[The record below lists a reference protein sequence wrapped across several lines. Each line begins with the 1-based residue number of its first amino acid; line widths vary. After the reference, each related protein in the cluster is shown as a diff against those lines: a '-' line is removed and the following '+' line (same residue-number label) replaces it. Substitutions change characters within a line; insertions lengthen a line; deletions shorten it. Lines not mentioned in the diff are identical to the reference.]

1 MSGIRLYSLKNISYC
16 RYKLRSLRPLG
27 ATLPILTS
35 AETMPQSMLAFLAM
49 SIVMMITLSQLRTE
63 KRSNAAIVENEYEIM
78 ANALA
83 IEQME
88 IVAASTVWDDLDV
101 WDDSLLTKIFDFST
115 FQESFDIGVSVQFV
129 DEFGNPSIVPTTIKE
144 VAITA
149 MHERYELPL
158 VTHARLIS
166 E

>member
-1 MSGIRLYSLKNISYC
+1 
-16 RYKLRSLRPLG
+16 
-27 ATLPILTS
+27 
-35 AETMPQSMLAFLAM
+35 MLAFLAM

-83 IEQME
+83 LEQME

-115 FQESFDIGVSVQFV
+115 FQESFEIGVSVQFV
-129 DEFGNPSIVPTTIKE
+129 DAFGNPSIVPTTIKE